1 MPLVFPSGLMV
12 SVSGF
17 RGTVGDVLTPELMTT
32 LAAGFGAF
40 LREEAAQGAA
50 QGAQGAGAPGASG
63 PEAGGPE
70 AGGPT
75 GARITVLLGRD
86 SRTTG
91 AMIEAAAMAGLQSVG
106 VDVVKLGVVPTPTLL
121 LAVAHHGAAGALGVT
136 ASHNPAQWNAFKFAG
151 ADGTF
156 LDADRMLRFQTF
168 LRERDIPRA
177 TWNEI
182 GDAREDD
189 GAVDRHLERIL
200 SLPFLDV
207 AAIRARGFQVA
218 LDCVH
223 GAGGRMVPRL
233 LEALGCKV
241 HGIGLEAD
249 GRFPRDPE
257 PTAANLGDLGG
268 LVRSTGAELGFA
280 VDPDVDRLS
289 LVDDTGHA
297 LGEDLTLA
305 LCADVV
311 LRRVSG
317 PVVTNLSTSRVVED
331 VARSHDAPFH
341 RAPVGEINVARRM
354 QAEDAVVGG
363 EGNGGIILPAL
374 HLTRDAPVGVALLLQ
389 HLVDTGG
396 SLAEAAGRWPEYHI
410 VKEKASFAREK
421 LAVGYASLEEALP
434 ATEVDRKDGLRLAW
448 PDDGAWLH
456 VRPSGTEPVVRFIA
470 EARTLAKANELVARG
485 RGALDTAATGTL
497 DPGA

>member
-40 LREEAAQGAA
+40 LREEAPREERDGSAD
-50 QGAQGAGAPGASG
+50 
-63 PEAGGPE
+63 
-70 AGGPT
+70 
-75 GARITVLLGRD
+75 ARLTVLLGRD

-91 AMIEAAAMAGLQSVG
+91 AMIEAAAVAGLQSVG

-121 LAVAHHGAAGALGVT
+121 LAVSHHGAAGALGVT

-151 ADGTF
+151 SDGTF
-156 LDADRMLRFQTF
+156 LDADRMLRFQAF
-168 LRERDIPRA
+168 LREREIPRA
-177 TWNEI
+177 GW
-182 GDAREDD
+182 DALGEVRDD
-189 GAVDRHLERIL
+189 AGAVDRHLERIL

-207 AAIRARGFQVA
+207 GAIRAREFRVA

-233 LEALGCKV
+233 LEALGCEV
-241 HGIGLEAD
+241 HGIGLEPD

-257 PTAANLGDLGG
+257 PTAANLGDLGD
-268 LVRSTGAELGFA
+268 LVRATGAEVGFA

-289 LVDDTGHA
+289 LVERTGRA

-331 VARSHDAPFH
+331 VARSHDAPFF

-354 QAEDAVVGG
+354 QAENAVVGG

-389 HLVDTGG
+389 HLVDIGG
-396 SLAEAAGRWPEYHI
+396 SLAEAAERWPTYHI
-410 VKEKASFAREK
+410 VKEKAPFPRER
-421 LAVGYASLEEALP
+421 LAAGYASLLEALP
-434 ATEVDRKDGLRLAW
+434 ATEIDRADGLRLAW

-470 EARTLAKANELVARG
+470 EARTLAKAKELVARG
-485 RGALDTAATGTL
+485 RGALDTAAAGTL
-497 DPGA
+497 TPGA

>member
-1 MPLVFPSGLMV
+1 MSLVFPSGLMV

-50 QGAQGAGAPGASG
+50 QGVEQGAAHGVEQADN
-63 PEAGGPE
+63 
-70 AGGPT
+70 
-75 GARITVLLGRD
+75 RITVLLGRD

-91 AMIEAAAMAGLQSVG
+91 AMIESAAVAGLQSVG
-106 VDVVKLGVVPTPTLL
+106 VDVVKLGIVPTPTLL
-121 LAVAHHGAAGALGVT
+121 LAVRHHGASGALGVT

-156 LDADRMLRFQTF
+156 LDADRMLRFQAF
-168 LRERDIPRA
+168 LREREIPRV
-177 TWNEI
+177 TWDQI
-182 GDAREDD
+182 GGVRDD
-189 GAVDRHLERIL
+189 DEAVDRHLERIL
-200 SLPFLDV
+200 ALPFLDV
-207 AAIRARGFQVA
+207 GAIRARRFHVA

-241 HGIGLEAD
+241 EGIGLEVD

-257 PTAANLGDLGG
+257 PTAANLGDLGD
-268 LVRSTGAELGFA
+268 LVRATGAELGFA

-311 LRRVSG
+311 LRRTSG
-317 PVVTNLSTSRVVED
+317 PWSPTFPPAGWWRTS
-331 VARSHDAPFH
+331 PG
-341 RAPVGEINVARRM
+341 PM
-354 QAEDAVVGG
+354 
-363 EGNGGIILPAL
+363 
-374 HLTRDAPVGVALLLQ
+374 
-389 HLVDTGG
+389 
-396 SLAEAAGRWPEYHI
+396 
-410 VKEKASFAREK
+410 
-421 LAVGYASLEEALP
+421 
-434 ATEVDRKDGLRLAW
+434 
-448 PDDGAWLH
+448 
-456 VRPSGTEPVVRFIA
+456 RPRFIA
-470 EARTLAKANELVARG
+470 LRWGKSTWHGVCRQKRLSWVERG
-485 RGALDTAATGTL
+485 TEGSSFRPFTSPATRRWAWPSCFSTWWIPAGPWPRR
-497 DPGA
+497 PGDGRSTTS